1 MLTMMKGPRKKLQ
14 CSQSSTSAGL
24 AFLKLFQVL
33 RSYHVLCTMGD
44 TDVNKTL
51 SSASKGLRVR
61 GRGQTYPPKTSI
73 IQTIPQ
79 EKY

>member
-1 MLTMMKGPRKKLQ
+1 MAMNLI
-14 CSQSSTSAGL
+14 STI
-24 AFLKLFQVL
+24 
-33 RSYHVLCTMGD
+33 RSPALENHVLCAMGD
-44 TDVNKTL
+44 TDVNKTR

-79 EKY
+79 ERY